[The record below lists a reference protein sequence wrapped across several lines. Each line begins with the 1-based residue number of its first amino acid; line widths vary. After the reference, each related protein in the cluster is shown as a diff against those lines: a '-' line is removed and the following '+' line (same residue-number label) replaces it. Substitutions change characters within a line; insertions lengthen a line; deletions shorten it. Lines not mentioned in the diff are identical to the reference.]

1 MATSAASSSPIV
13 AVFIVA
19 RDDTPLFFRHFLP
32 AAPARAARAP
42 GAVSG
47 AGAGAEEGGD
57 DDDEDEEDEE
67 DSEEAAAVARLQLAA
82 YASLDLLEEKAR
94 PVSFP
99 PPAGGAAGA
108 AGAGAASSGGGA
120 SDGGGGGGGA
130 AATRD
135 PFLGLLLP
143 VDDMKVFGYASGTQ
157 ARILVVM
164 RDVLLRED
172 RVRELFRA
180 LHRLYADAVCAPFA
194 PAGAA
199 ADAQPD
205 AALAAVLGG
214 ARFGAAV
221 ARLCE
226 ATDVLYRGP
235 IPV

>member
-1 MATSAASSSPIV
+1 MASYPSPIV
-13 AVFIVA
+13 AVFVVA

-32 AAPARAARAP
+32 AAAPAAPPAAESAD
-42 GAVSG
+42 GADD
-47 AGAGAEEGGD
+47 GD
-57 DDDEDEEDEE
+57 DLC

-99 PPAGGAAGA
+99 PPAGAG
-108 AGAGAASSGGGA
+108 AGAGAAA
-120 SDGGGGGGGA
+120 AAAAAADGGG

-172 RVRELFRA
+172 RVRELFRG
-180 LHRLYADAVCAPFA
+180 LHRLYVDAVCSPFS

-199 ADAQPD
+199 ADAQPA

-226 ATDVLYRGP
+226 STDVLYRGP
-235 IPV
+235 IPA